1 MVFLLIF
8 FLLSLESDHHV
19 FSIFRK
25 KTMETGK
32 RGPRFRIVG
41 ALIPRLENREVCILG
56 KALSVDPSGR
66 RITLQCAD
74 GTEVRCNLSSPLQ
87 ISPESCIVEVQG
99 LVTQAHEI
107 QATAEPVIFPQ
118 EASNNFDLERYAY
131 AVNLT
136 ATFDGLYMQSPE
148 E

>member
-1 MVFLLIF
+1 
-8 FLLSLESDHHV
+8 
-19 FSIFRK
+19 
-25 KTMETGK
+25 MEK

-56 KALSVDPSGR
+56 KALSVDASGQ

-74 GTEVRCNLSSPLQ
+74 GTEVRLATPYYLTVFVKV
-87 ISPESCIVEVQG
+87 SPELCIVEVQG

-107 QATAEPVIFPQ
+107 QATADPVIFSQ

-136 ATFDGLYMQSPE
+136 ATFDGLYMQSTE